1 MEQFVLKVRSTFMNK
16 DFFKFLIIG
25 VINTVNSTIFS
36 MIYGLVMSANL
47 AFIGGYV
54 TNLCIGYALNSK
66 FIFYREITFIGLIK
80 FAISYI
86 PNFIIQNV
94 IVLLAYNILGLPSIV
109 AYIAAAC
116 IGVPVTFLCVKLF
129 AFGKSKKM

>member
-1 MEQFVLKVRSTFMNK
+1 MEQFALKVKSTFMNK

-25 VINTVNSTIFS
+25 VINTFNSTVFSIF
-36 MIYGLVMSANL
+36 YGLVMSANL
-47 AFIGGYV
+47 AFISGYV
-54 TNLCIGYALNSK
+54 TNLCIGYTLNSK
-66 FIFYREITFIGLIK
+66 FIFYRELTFIGLIK

-86 PNFIIQNV
+86 PNFIIQNI
-94 IVLLAYNILGLPSIV
+94 IVFLVYNILGLPSVV
-109 AYIAAAC
+109 AYIMAAG